1 MYFFSQSK
9 RNTMKNKLMLSMC
22 LFAVFS
28 ILISCNSKNTGSD
41 MRNVT
46 ETDEAGETASVKGKY
61 GIKSG
66 IVEYSTQVMGMD
78 AKQFLYFE
86 DYGRMEAQDVQMDI
100 MGTAIHTVTINR
112 DGYIYNIDMVK
123 KTGTKVMAT
132 PINSVSID
140 FENLSEQM
148 IKDMNITKEGTE
160 EFLGKTCEK
169 LGIDYTKMGL
179 KGTYLV
185 YKGVALLVDTEMGAM
200 KMKLVADRF
209 TENASIPAEKFEIPE
224 NITFTE

>member
-1 MYFFSQSK
+1 
-9 RNTMKNKLMLSMC
+9 MKNKLMFSIYLLASI
-22 LFAVFS
+22 S
-28 ILISCNSKNTGSD
+28 ILISCSSRNSGSNTG
-41 MRNVT
+41 NVT
-46 ETDEAGETASVKGKY
+46 ETDETELTTSANGKY
-61 GIKSG
+61 ALKSG
-66 IVEYSTQVMGMD
+66 IVEYTTQVMGMD
-78 AKQFLYFE
+78 AKQLLYFD
-86 DYGRMEAQDVQMDI
+86 DYGKMEAQDVQMEI

-123 KTGTKVMAT
+123 KTGTKVLAT

-160 EFLGKTCEK
+160 EFLGRICEK

-200 KMKLVADRF
+200 KMKLIADKF
-209 TENASIPAEKFEIPE
+209 TENASIPAEKFEIPD

>member
-1 MYFFSQSK
+1 
-9 RNTMKNKLMLSMC
+9 MKNKLMLSMC

-28 ILISCNSKNTGSD
+28 MLISCNSKNTGSD

-160 EFLGKTCEK
+160 EFLGKNCEK

>member
-160 EFLGKTCEK
+160 EFLGKNCEK

>member
-28 ILISCNSKNTGSD
+28 MLISCNSKNTGSD